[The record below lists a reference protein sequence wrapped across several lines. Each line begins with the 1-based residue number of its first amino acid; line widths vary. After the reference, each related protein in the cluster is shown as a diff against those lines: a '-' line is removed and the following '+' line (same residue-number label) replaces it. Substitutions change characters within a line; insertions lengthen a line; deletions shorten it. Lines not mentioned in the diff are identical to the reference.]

1 MSSVIVAGAV
11 IGAVVGGGSSLMGIK
26 RGNRSQI
33 KAFKKQMQY
42 LQMNYNYNQAALDR
56 QERSMYDSAMV
67 ELFNLSVNA
76 HQNNAQIEAALA
88 ETGTEGRSSKKIEQT
103 VHGQTARQE
112 TAIKEAYTQQVWDV
126 RGKKDALYISTKA
139 DVDQSKD
146 VLRSNLVGGLPAFM
160 QVLNSA
166 AQGAAIG
173 AATAG
178 AGSALGSALSSGAST
193 ATTSALGSAAANTT
207 GSGALVAG
215 GVQTS
220 LGSGFLSSAGYS
232 TLTGA
237 TGAGAGAITTGSMTG
252 SLALGASSGLA
263 DGLGSGTLA
272 TQVASTGTATS
283 GASSSFLANFN
294 TAMAKYKPYINMYN
308 SFSKIGNAL
317 YTNTRRGGYY
327 Y

>member
-11 IGAVVGGGSSLMGIK
+11 IGAVVGGGSSLYGIK
-26 RGNRSQI
+26 KGNRSQI

-103 VHGQTARQE
+103 VHGQIARQE
-112 TAIKEAYTQQVWDV
+112 TTIKEAYTQQVWNV

-139 DVDQSKD
+139 DVEQSKD
-146 VLRSNLVGGLPAFM
+146 ALRSNLVGGFPAFM
-160 QVLNSA
+160 QVLSSA

-178 AGSALGSALSSGAST
+178 AGSALGSALNTGANT
-193 ATTSALGSAAANTT
+193 ALNAATNTAANTAVNTAANTAVNTSAGAMAVDTISSAAPTVTQTVST
-207 GSGALVAG
+207 GAKAG
-215 GVQTS
+215 G
-220 LGSGFLSSAGYS
+220 
-232 TLTGA
+232 
-237 TGAGAGAITTGSMTG
+237 
-252 SLALGASSGLA
+252 
-263 DGLGSGTLA
+263 
-272 TQVASTGTATS
+272 
-283 GASSSFLANFN
+283 SFLARFN
-294 TAMAKYKPYINMYN
+294 TAYAQHKPWID
-308 SFSKIGNAL
+308 FFDKIGKIRSYYDSNFK
-317 YTNTRRGGYY
+317 RGGYY